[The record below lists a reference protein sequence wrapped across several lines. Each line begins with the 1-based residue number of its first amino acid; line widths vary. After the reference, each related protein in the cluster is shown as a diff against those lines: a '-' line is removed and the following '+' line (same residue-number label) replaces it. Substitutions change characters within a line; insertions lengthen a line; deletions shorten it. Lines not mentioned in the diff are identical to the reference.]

1 MFQILT
7 QSKVECEEVHICTK
21 KLNETIESNIPNKLI
36 TLIINLLIINL
47 LIIYL
52 SYYKIT

>member
-7 QSKVECEEVHICTK
+7 QSAGQCEEVHICTK

-36 TLIINLLIINL
+36 TLI
-47 LIIYL
+47 
-52 SYYKIT
+52 

>member
-21 KLNETIESNIPNKLI
+21 NETIESNFPNELI